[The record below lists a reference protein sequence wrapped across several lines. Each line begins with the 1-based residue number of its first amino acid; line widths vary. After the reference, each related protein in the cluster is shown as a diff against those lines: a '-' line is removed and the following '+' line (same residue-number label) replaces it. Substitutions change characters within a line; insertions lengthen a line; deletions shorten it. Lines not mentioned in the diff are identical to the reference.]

1 MTFSQIPYHRADLAA
16 WKAQVEDQ
24 TKRFKEATTFEE
36 ADKIFQEFE
45 LSSVEFDTMVSLASI
60 RRDIDTRDEF
70 YDAEDT
76 YYDQQMPTLQPA
88 FKAWTTATLESPF
101 RAQLEEKYGSV
112 HFINEEMATKTFSPE
127 IVEDMQKENALRSH
141 IASRH
146 KLKHAVAHMSQRKH
160 RHLHHLFFFYRLK

>member
-24 TKRFKEATTFEE
+24 TKRFLEAKTFEE
-36 ADKIFQEFE
+36 ADEIYRNAE
-45 LSSVEFDTMVSLASI
+45 LSSAEFDTMITLASI

-76 YYDQQMPTLQPA
+76 YYKQQMPTMQAA

-101 RAQLEEKYGSV
+101 RKELEAKYGILKECFGDELGAQRIAGHQNGAGEIAFLCGDMRRRDIGIGHGSSP
-112 HFINEEMATKTFSPE
+112 FLFS
-127 IVEDMQKENALRSH
+127 Q
-141 IASRH
+141 
-146 KLKHAVAHMSQRKH
+146 
-160 RHLHHLFFFYRLK
+160 